1 MFLTAYSIAILPR
14 HVASQEKID
23 LASDLLQS
31 FRAYLNYHIK
41 CSKTYFHSQ
50 MRRRVKDLL
59 QVLNR
64 AKSAD
69 EDANKKKKTASGR
82 VFEQQ
87 K

>member
-1 MFLTAYSIAILPR
+1 
-14 HVASQEKID
+14 
-23 LASDLLQS
+23 
-31 FRAYLNYHIK
+31 
-41 CSKTYFHSQ
+41 

-69 EDANKKKKTASGR
+69 EEAGKKKKTASGR
-82 VFEQQ
+82 NFVDQ